1 MSNYNRQW
9 QIERVLLQEEA
20 RRKHLAKNIAWKP
33 ELKMM
38 FYRDIFSTSFPGD
51 QDVWKKIEKRRSS
64 LLKNGYFDK
73 EGNVTEK
80 GLDAL
85 IRRVI
90 KIVRAK
96 QDQNNK
102 QLKICGR

>member
-1 MSNYNRQW
+1 MNHKSRSL
-9 QIERVLLQEEA
+9 QIERILLREEA
-20 RRKHLAKNIAWKP
+20 RRKRLAKNIAWKP

-38 FYRDIFSTSFPGD
+38 FYRDIFSKAFPGD
-51 QDVWKKIEKRRSS
+51 RHIWERIEKRRSE
-64 LLKNGYFDK
+64 LLKHGYFDQ

-96 QDQNNK
+96 QIRITIN
-102 QLKICGR
+102 